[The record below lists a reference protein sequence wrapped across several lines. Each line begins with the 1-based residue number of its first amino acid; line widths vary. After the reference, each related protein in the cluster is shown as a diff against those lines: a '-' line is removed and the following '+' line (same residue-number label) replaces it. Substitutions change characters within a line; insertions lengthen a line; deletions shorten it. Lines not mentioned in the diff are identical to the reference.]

1 MGTFHALPVAA
12 VVGLLLAR
20 AAPAFCE
27 ESDGSHLTP
36 GAALARILV
45 PAGWIAENVNSWVND
60 HTAYAAP
67 CRTDDVAEELQYLE
81 RLAVRD
87 QDLRDVAL
95 AQLTHPVVE
104 GNSTASRHTEIAAHA
119 LTKLDNDITAIDQL
133 TVRLAALPDCDGA
146 ATAAVTPAPPP
157 APAVAAVPPEP
168 APPTPTEAADVQ
180 STPAAPAAAGGG
192 PAAPPRD
199 EEVFVVRFDSE
210 MRLHLTPT
218 GVQTLRKAVAAS
230 EVGRNVRVAIEGCD
244 DPALADRNY
253 CARRLISLKQMLA
266 DKGIKNPG
274 ELVGAGR

>member
-36 GAALARILV
+36 GSALARILV
-45 PAGWIAENVNSWVND
+45 PAGWIAENVSSWVND
-60 HTAYAAP
+60 HAAYAAP
-67 CRTDDVAEELQYLE
+67 CRTDDAAEELQYLE

-87 QDLRDVAL
+87 QDLHDVAR
-95 AQLTHPVVE
+95 AQLTHPVAE

-133 TVRLAALPDCDGA
+133 TVKLAYLPDCDGA
-146 ATAAVTPAPPP
+146 ATAAVIPAPPP
-157 APAVAAVPPEP
+157 APAVAAPPPEP
-168 APPTPTEAADVQ
+168 APPTPTEAAAVQ
-180 STPAAPAAAGGG
+180 SAAPAAAGGG
-192 PAAPPRD
+192 PVAPPRD
-199 EEVFVVRFDSE
+199 EDVFVVRFDSE

-230 EVGRNVRVAIEGCD
+230 EAGRNVRVAIEGCD
-244 DPALADRNY
+244 DPTLADRNY

-266 DKGIKNPG
+266 DEGIKNPG
-274 ELVGAGR
+274 ELVGAGH